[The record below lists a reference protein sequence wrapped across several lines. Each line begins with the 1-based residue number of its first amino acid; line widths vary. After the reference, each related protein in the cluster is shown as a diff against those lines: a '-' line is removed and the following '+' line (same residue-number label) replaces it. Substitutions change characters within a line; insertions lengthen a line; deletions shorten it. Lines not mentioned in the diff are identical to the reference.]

1 MKNEVHLNRSLH
13 LTPLSRA
20 RSCRYKKKRVVFT
33 NGCFDLLHP
42 GHIHY
47 LSAARELGDFLIIGL
62 NDDNS
67 VHRLKGENRPVNP
80 LEYRACMLA
89 ALWCVDMVVA
99 FSEDTPLA
107 LIKVLRPD
115 VLVKGGDYKPED
127 IVGGS
132 EVRAHGGDVIVIPF
146 VEGYST
152 SKLIARIQAMRA

>member
-1 MKNEVHLNRSLH
+1 MKNEVHLNRSLR

-20 RSCRYKKKRVVFT
+20 RSCRHEKKRVVFT
-33 NGCFDLLHP
+33 NGCFDILHP

-47 LSAARELGDFLIIGL
+47 LSAARKLGDSLIIGL
-62 NDDNS
+62 NNDDS

-99 FSEDTPLA
+99 FSEDTPLT

-127 IVGGS
+127 IVGAS
-132 EVRAHGGDVIVIPF
+132 EVRAYGGKVVVMPF
-146 VEGYST
+146 VKGYST
-152 SKLIARIQAMRA
+152 SEFLARIQAMRA